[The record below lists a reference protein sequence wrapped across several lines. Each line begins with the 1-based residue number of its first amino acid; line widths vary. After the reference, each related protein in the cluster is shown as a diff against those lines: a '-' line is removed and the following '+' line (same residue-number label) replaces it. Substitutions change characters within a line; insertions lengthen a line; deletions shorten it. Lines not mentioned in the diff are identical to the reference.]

1 MNAGWLLINIPGTL
15 RLDDQ
20 LGLVYASVPRPS
32 LAPVLDCVPGMP
44 VKKAVSTPDHLMNL
58 GFRLGACVH
67 TKLSNIYTELFSP
80 NTAIG
85 FSLDY
90 WPAFMP
96 YYRITS
102 FPASH

>member
-102 FPASH
+102 SPASH